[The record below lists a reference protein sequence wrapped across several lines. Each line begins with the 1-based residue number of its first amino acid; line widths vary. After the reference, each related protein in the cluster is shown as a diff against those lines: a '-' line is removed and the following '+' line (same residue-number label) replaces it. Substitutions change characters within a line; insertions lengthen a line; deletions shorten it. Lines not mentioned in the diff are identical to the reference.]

1 MGMSGNGEAPK
12 AKGGIGMVK
21 SGGRP
26 VLSSLKLL
34 KGYQIT
40 LIVKHCSNSLPKN
53 PKRGNCLKTLE
64 LAIIALCWCDHWT
77 DRDVS

>member
-1 MGMSGNGEAPK
+1 MGMSGDGEALK
-12 AKGGIGMVK
+12 AEGDIGLVK

-34 KGYQIT
+34 KGYQTT

-53 PKRGNCLKTLE
+53 PK
-64 LAIIALCWCDHWT
+64 
-77 DRDVS
+77 